1 MENIATVNKFIEN
14 VKKERPEFD
23 FWCYSGYT
31 LEQLKARNDEVTN
44 QTLKNIDVLVD
55 GRFIEERKDPEIK
68 FRGSDNQRLLNLKEC
83 LKENRIVELEI

>member
-23 FWCYSGYT
+23 VWCYSGYT

-83 LKENRIVELEI
+83 LKENRIV